1 MTALIAI
8 LVDTYRELASKRL
21 FWLSMA
27 LSGLVVLIF
36 ALIGINEKGM
46 SILGWTLEIPFINST
61 LMDRPSPNPEQ
72 RTRRKCKIRPAS
84 NCPGQNQGKNSRW
97 YTITF

>member
-1 MTALIAI
+1 MTAFIAI

-27 LSGLVVLIF
+27 LSGLVVLSF

-61 LMDRPSPNPEQ
+61 LMD
-72 RTRRKCKIRPAS
+72 AS
-84 NCPGQNQGKNSRW
+84 DFYKLAFYALGVRFWLAWLACLLALVA
-97 YTITF
+97 